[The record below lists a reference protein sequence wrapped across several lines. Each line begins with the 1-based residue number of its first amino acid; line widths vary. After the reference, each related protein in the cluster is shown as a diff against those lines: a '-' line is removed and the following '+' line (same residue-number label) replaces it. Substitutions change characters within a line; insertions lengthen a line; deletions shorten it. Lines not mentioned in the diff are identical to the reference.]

1 MTLLLLI
8 LQTVS
13 SLLFFFAKLVLE
25 QLMHASSQ
33 DTSRYKQ
40 GRKPKKKK

>member
-1 MTLLLLI
+1 MTLFLLI
-8 LQTVS
+8 LQTLS

-33 DTSRYKQ
+33 DKSRHKQ
-40 GRKPKKKK
+40 GHKPKKKK